1 MLAAIAAI
9 SLRWLLLRFVSPV
22 PATAVAALWVVAPNH
37 GSLLY
42 WTTGTAIT
50 VALVLLLV
58 GLRFVA
64 DGRAPVGGLLLA
76 ASVLT
81 YEATAPVALVGIVVL
96 PLLARRRDGWRAAI
110 AAGAVLTPAVV
121 WMLLSIP
128 DVKQGLDRSA
138 ALGQLL
144 PAHVGWGVF
153 PRGWVAT
160 SLGLAACVVATVL
173 LAEAVRR
180 RRFGEDVALAL
191 AGVVVV
197 VLGTLPFVRYFY
209 APLGAG
215 DRVNVVAGVGTA
227 LLWVGLGHW
236 VARHAPA
243 AIVAAAAGVVVL
255 AMSVA
260 TWQSTHAWADAVD
273 EGEAVLASL
282 RPVRAGDRIVL
293 PRSTLRRN
301 VAPFLDHSNIAGA
314 VQLEAG
320 TRDVEAFLS
329 APEP

>member
-1 MLAAIAAI
+1 
-9 SLRWLLLRFVSPV
+9 
-22 PATAVAALWVVAPNH
+22 VAWVVLPNH

-50 VALVLLLV
+50 AALLLLLV
-58 GLRFVA
+58 GLRLVA
-64 DGRAPVGGLLLA
+64 DERVVAGGVLLA

-81 YEATAPVALVGIVVL
+81 YEATAPAALAGAVVVPLLVRAPWRRTALVGGAFVV
-96 PLLARRRDGWRAAI
+96 PPIAWALLA
-110 AAGAVLTPAVV
+110 VPE
-121 WMLLSIP
+121 
-128 DVKQGLDRSA
+128 VKQGLDRSA
-138 ALGQLL
+138 DLGQLL

-160 SLGLAACVVATVL
+160 SLGLAACIAITVL

-180 RRFGEDVALAL
+180 RRLGGDVGLVI
-191 AGVVVV
+191 AGAAVI

-227 LLWVGLGHW
+227 LLWVGVGRWLQR
-236 VARHAPA
+236 VAPPA
-243 AIVAAAAGVVVL
+243 MAGAAAAVVVVAL
-255 AMSVA
+255 AVA
-260 TWQSTHAWADAVD
+260 GWQSAQAWADAAD
-273 EGEAVLASL
+273 EGDSVLASL
-282 RPVRAGDRIVL
+282 RPVRPGDRIVV
-293 PRSTLRRN
+293 PQSTLRRN

-320 TRDVEAFLS
+320 TRDVDARLS
-329 APEP
+329 PREPGR

>member
-1 MLAAIAAI
+1 MVLATAAAVA
-9 SLRWLLLRFVSPV
+9 LRWLLVRFVSAGV
-22 PATAVAALWVVAPNH
+22 ATAGAVAWVVVPNH

-58 GLRFVA
+58 GLRLVT
-64 DGRAPVGGLLLA
+64 DDRAAWGGLCLA

-81 YEATAPVALVGIVVL
+81 YEATAPAAVVGIVAV
-96 PLLARRRDGWRAAI
+96 PLLLRQSWRRPAAV
-110 AAGAVLTPAVV
+110 AGALVAPAVA
-121 WMLLSIP
+121 WALWSMP

-138 ALGQLL
+138 DLGQLL

-153 PRGWVAT
+153 PRGAAAT
-160 SLGLAACVVATVL
+160 ALGLAACIAVTL
-173 LAEAVRR
+173 LIVGAVRR
-180 RRFGEDVALAL
+180 RRLGDD
-191 AGVVVV
+191 AGL
-197 VLGTLPFVRYFY
+197 VLGGVAVIAVGTVPFVRYFY

-227 LLWVGLGHW
+227 LLWVGLGLW
-236 VARHAPA
+236 VRRHARTAVVAGA
-243 AIVAAAAGVVVL
+243 ATIVVSAMVVAG
-255 AMSVA
+255 
-260 TWQSTHAWADAVD
+260 WQSAGAWADAAD

-282 RPVRAGDRIVL
+282 RPVRAGDRFVV

-314 VQLEAG
+314 VQLEAD